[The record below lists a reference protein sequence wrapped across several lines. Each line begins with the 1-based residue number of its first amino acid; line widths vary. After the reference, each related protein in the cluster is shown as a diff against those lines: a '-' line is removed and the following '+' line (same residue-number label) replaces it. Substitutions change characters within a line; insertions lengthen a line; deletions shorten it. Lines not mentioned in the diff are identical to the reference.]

1 MLKMGKEERDL
12 LATVDKLMV
21 MHASEKEIP
30 YFFHAHGHACLRKK
44 IIALFSMLTESR
56 PCMLDKKN

>member
-1 MLKMGKEERDL
+1 MGKEEIDL

-21 MHASEKEIP
+21 MHASEKEIS

-44 IIALFSMLTESR
+44 
-56 PCMLDKKN
+56 